1 MDFDFLSST
10 FFRLMAALPLTLALW
25 ALAVFF
31 GGLLALGITFL
42 QTRKDAVLPKIA
54 KAYVFVFRGTPL
66 LVQLYLIYYGLGSVK
81 WIQQSYLWPFLREPF
96 YCAVLALSM
105 NTAAYASEIFRGS
118 LAAVPYGQVE
128 AGIACGMSRLTAFRR
143 IIFPI
148 ALRQALPAYSTEII
162 LMTKATAL
170 ASLVT
175 LFEVTGVAQKIKND
189 SYRALEVYL
198 VAGLIYLVLNFIIA
212 RGIAALEYYLSPHLR
227 STPRAYRIPDPSEVL

>member
-1 MDFDFLSST
+1 MDVDFLSST

-42 QTRKDAVLPKIA
+42 RTRKDAVLPRIA

-128 AGIACGMSRLTAFRR
+128 AGIACGMSRFTAFRR

>member
-1 MDFDFLSST
+1 
-10 FFRLMAALPLTLALW
+10 MAALPLTLALW

-42 QTRKDAVLPKIA
+42 RTRKDAVLPRIA

-128 AGIACGMSRLTAFRR
+128 AGIACGMSRFTAFRR

>member
-1 MDFDFLSST
+1 MDVDFLSST

-31 GGLLALGITFL
+31 GGMLALGITFL
-42 QTRKDAVLPKIA
+42 RTRKDAILPRIA

-128 AGIACGMSRLTAFRR
+128 AGIACGMSRFTAFRR
-143 IIFPI
+143 IVFPI

>member
-1 MDFDFLSST
+1 MDVDFLSST

-31 GGLLALGITFL
+31 GGMLALGITFL
-42 QTRKDAVLPKIA
+42 RTRKDAILPRIT

-81 WIQQSYLWPFLREPF
+81 WIQHSYLWPFLREPF

-128 AGIACGMSRLTAFRR
+128 AGIACGMSRFTAFRR
-143 IIFPI
+143 IVFPI

>member
-42 QTRKDAVLPKIA
+42 RTRKDAVLPKIA

>member
-1 MDFDFLSST
+1 MDYEFLGST
-10 FFRLMAALPLTLALW
+10 FARLMAALPLTLALW

-31 GGLLALGITFL
+31 GGLLALAITFL
-42 QTRKDAVLPKIA
+42 RTRKDAVLPRVA

-66 LVQLYLIYYGLGSVK
+66 LVQLYLIYYGLGSAK

-105 NTAAYASEIFRGS
+105 NTAAYASEIFRGA

-128 AGIACGMSRLTAFRR
+128 AGTACGMSRFTVFRR
-143 IIFPI
+143 IIFPV

-189 SYRALEVYL
+189 TYRALEVYL

-227 STPRAYRIPDPSEVL
+227 SIPRAYRIPDPSEVL

>member
-1 MDFDFLSST
+1 MDVDFLSST

-31 GGLLALGITFL
+31 GGMLALGITFL
-42 QTRKDAVLPKIA
+42 LTRKDAILPRIA

-128 AGIACGMSRLTAFRR
+128 AGIACGMSRFTAFRR
-143 IIFPI
+143 IVFPI

>member
-10 FFRLMAALPLTLALW
+10 FFRLIAALPLTLALW

-42 QTRKDAVLPKIA
+42 RTRNGAVLPRIA
-54 KAYVFVFRGTPL
+54 KAYVFIFRGTPL

-128 AGIACGMSRLTAFRR
+128 AGTACGMSRLTVFRR

-198 VAGLIYLVLNFIIA
+198 VAGLIYLVLNFLIA

>member
-31 GGLLALGITFL
+31 GGLLALGIPFL
-42 QTRKDAVLPKIA
+42 RTRKDAVLPKIA

>member
-1 MDFDFLSST
+1 MDVDFLSST

-42 QTRKDAVLPKIA
+42 RTRKDAVLPRIA

>member
-1 MDFDFLSST
+1 MDVDFLSST

-31 GGLLALGITFL
+31 GGMLALGITFL
-42 QTRKDAVLPKIA
+42 RTRKDAILPRIA

-128 AGIACGMSRLTAFRR
+128 AGIACGMSRFTAFRR

>member
-1 MDFDFLSST
+1 MDVDFLSST

-31 GGLLALGITFL
+31 GGMLALGITFL
-42 QTRKDAVLPKIA
+42 RTRKDAILPRIA

-105 NTAAYASEIFRGS
+105 NTASYASEIFRGS

-128 AGIACGMSRLTAFRR
+128 AGIACGMSRFTAFRR
-143 IIFPI
+143 IVFPI